1 MVTLEI
7 AAKAE
12 KFSPPATFHPE
23 RARRSARCHRAIRA
37 TNLFFF
43 LFSILFY
50 FSHDRVRRVA
60 TRTTMEG
67 RRRGPSST
75 FRLYYSPE
83 YRASSLVIIIY
94 SCRQLYRREL
104 QLTQTHGARR
114 NVCDTKFTTTGLFS
128 SYGDASRVFS
138 FRSKLVFL
146 LALSFRYRGTFHA
159 DSHSYADD

>member
-12 KFSPPATFHPE
+12 KFSPPVTFHPE

-43 LFSILFY
+43 SFFYFILFY

-114 NVCDTKFTTTGLFS
+114 NVCDTKLTTTGLFS
-128 SYGDASRVFS
+128 SYDLSCVFLPLETRAFS
-138 FRSKLVFL
+138 F
-146 LALSFRYRGTFHA
+146 
-159 DSHSYADD
+159 